1 MTTCHSVS
9 NTAAASYQCCSPH
22 DYVVTVHAI
31 TPPFPFPS
39 PPPSSP
45 VRVRDEYGHAAGFAA
60 QNRACL
66 RFVGYFVSASM
77 SQIRPKL
84 ANSRLLADT
93 KYSVSYRRNDSC
105 IAAKMLANSR
115 QSSRLNQQRSKS
127 QQSIAARDRRQM
139 LTDIT

>member
-1 MTTCHSVS
+1 MSFGKQ
-9 NTAAASYQCCSPH
+9 YRCCQLPVLLATRRRGNSARNNSPFSLP
-22 DYVVTVHAI
+22 I
-31 TPPFPFPS
+31 S

-60 QNRACL
+60 PNRGCL

-84 ANSRLLADT
+84 ANSRLLAHT
-93 KYSVSYRRNDSC
+93 KYSVSYRQNDSC